1 MKIIKIALIGFLLLL
16 TSSLSAQTDV
26 LNYNHKPT
34 PLDGHSFIRHEDYQ
48 NRVLDYPFVR
58 EDDILW
64 SKTYIQRID
73 LRERKNHPLYFPL
86 YPVKIGGG
94 KVRKNL
100 FDHLIDGIRDG
111 SLTAYETEYFDD
123 VKSVEKINKMLFSIE
138 SFEFEDIDSGELV
151 VQVDTIRVTNDQI
164 KEYLIVEDR
173 FFDKKRSVID
183 VRILGICPIVELP
196 DAETGVPVKQKMFWV
211 WIPEARPILA
221 NASIYNSNNNVTE
234 RLTFD
239 EYFHKRM
246 FSSVIT
252 KESNLYDREIYE
264 YKSIRMHQLLEA
276 DRIKND
282 IRNMESDLWEY

>member
-1 MKIIKIALIGFLLLL
+1 MKVLKITFIGFVLL
-16 TSSLSAQTDV
+16 TINSLSAQTNV
-26 LNYNHKPT
+26 LDYNHKPT
-34 PLDGHSFIRHEDYQ
+34 PIDGHSFIRHEDYP

-73 LRERKNHPLYFPL
+73 LRERKNHSLYFPL

-94 KVRKNL
+94 NVRKNL
-100 FDHLIDGIRDG
+100 FDNLIDGIRDG
-111 SLTAYETEYFDD
+111 VLTAYIDYYFDEI
-123 VKSVEKINKMLFSIE
+123 KSIEKINKMLFSIE
-138 SFEFEDIDSGELV
+138 SFEFEDIDSGELM
-151 VQVDTIRVTNDQI
+151 VQIDTIKVTNDQI
-164 KEYLIVEDR
+164 KEYLIIEDR

-196 DAETGVPVKQKMFWV
+196 DPDTGVPVKQKMFWI
-211 WIPEARPILA
+211 WMPEARQLLA
-221 NASIYNSNNNVTE
+221 NASVYNTSRMTTE
-234 RLTFD
+234 HLTFD
-239 EYFHKRM
+239 EYLQKRM

-252 KESNLYDREIYE
+252 KESNLYDRNILE
-264 YKSIRMHQLLEA
+264 YKSDRMHQLLEA